1 LPNSEFI
8 AIVLLLLNKYNFY
21 LLKKIISI
29 NSIIMFYSL
38 IGDWIRKIVISVGI
52 INAMII
58 VTGKLSELSFEIHI
72 IIQ

>member
-1 LPNSEFI
+1 MPNSEFI